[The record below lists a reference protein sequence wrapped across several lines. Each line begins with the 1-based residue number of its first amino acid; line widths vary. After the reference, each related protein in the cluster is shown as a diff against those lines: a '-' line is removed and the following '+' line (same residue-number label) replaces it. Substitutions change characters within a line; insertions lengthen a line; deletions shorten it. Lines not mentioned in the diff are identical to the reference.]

1 MIDIVI
7 PMAGRGSRFVDG
19 GYQKPKPFIEVFG
32 KTMIENVLSNL
43 KVDNARFILIAR
55 KEHIENYPDTVK
67 KIKNKYNV
75 VFIPIDMVTEGAACT
90 VLFARELINSNNP
103 LIIANS
109 DQIIDIDLS
118 DFVLDCIARNLD
130 GSILT
135 FKDPH
140 KSNKWSFAKINNEDL
155 VVQVKE
161 KEPISDIATVGIYMF
176 KKGKFFVENAL
187 DMIVRNDRVN
197 NEFYVCPVY
206 NYLIASQKNI
216 GIYNIS
222 FNAMH
227 GIGTPED
234 LKIFIENKS

>member
-19 GYQKPKPFIEVFG
+19 GYKKPKPFIDVLG

-43 KVDNARFILIAR
+43 KVDNARFILIVR
-55 KEHIENYPDTVK
+55 KEHIENFPDTVA

-90 VLFARELINSNNP
+90 VLFARKYINSNNS

-109 DQIIDIDLS
+109 DQIIDIDIG
-118 DFVLDCIARNLD
+118 DFVSDCSERNLD

-135 FKDPH
+135 FKDPQ
-140 KSNKWSFAKINNEDL
+140 KNKKWSFAKIDSKGL
-155 VVQVKE
+155 VVEVKE

-206 NYLIASQKNI
+206 NYLIN
-216 GIYNIS
+216 
-222 FNAMH
+222 
-227 GIGTPED
+227 
-234 LKIFIENKS
+234 NKKYWNT

>member
-7 PMAGRGSRFVDG
+7 PMAGKGSRFVDG
-19 GYQKPKPFIEVFG
+19 GYTKPKPFIDVLG
-32 KTMIENVLSNL
+32 KTMIENVLNNL
-43 KVDNARFILIAR
+43 KVNSARFILIAR
-55 KEHIENYPDTVK
+55 KEHIENYPDTVEE
-67 KIKNKYNV
+67 IKDKYNAI
-75 VFIPIDMVTEGAACT
+75 FLPIDMVTEGAACT
-90 VLFARELINSNNP
+90 VLFAREYINSDNP

-109 DQIIDIDLS
+109 DQIVDIKIK
-118 DFVLDCIARNLD
+118 DFVSDCLDRDLD

-135 FKDPH
+135 FKDPY
-140 KSNKWSFAKINNEDL
+140 KSKTWSFAKRNNKSL
-155 VVQVKE
+155 VVEVKE

-206 NYLIASQKNI
+206 NYLISSKKNI
-216 GIYNIS
+216 GIHNIS
-222 FNAMH
+222 FDAMH

-234 LKIFIENKS
+234 LKIFIKNKS